1 MAFFATKEPLL
12 LSLLLAIG
20 FFVVAASAGNF
31 YESFDITWGDGR
43 ANILENGQLLT
54 CTLDKTSGSGFQSKK
69 EYLYGKIDMK
79 LKLVAGNSA
88 GTVTAYY
95 LSSKGATWDEIDFEF
110 LGNLTGQPYTI
121 HTNVFTGGKGDREM
135 QFHLWFDPTADFH
148 TYTVHWNPINI
159 IFLVDGIPIRVF
171 KNNEKHGVAFP
182 KIQPM
187 KIYSSLWE
195 ADDWATQ
202 GGRVK
207 IDWSNAPFKASYRNF
222 NDQSS
227 CSRTSNATWVS
238 CDANNNSWMWTTLT
252 PHQYGQMKWVQDEYM
267 IYNYCTDYKR
277 FPQGLAKECNKLE

>member
-1 MAFFATKEPLL
+1 MACFATKQPLL

-20 FFVVAASAGNF
+20 FFVVAASAGSF
-31 YESFDITWGDGR
+31 YESFDITWGNGR
-43 ANILENGQLLT
+43 ANIFENGQLLT
-54 CTLDKTSGSGFQSKK
+54 CTLDKISGSGFQSKK
-69 EYLYGKIDMK
+69 EYLFGKIDMR
-79 LKLVAGNSA
+79 LKLVKGNSA

-148 TYTVHWNPINI
+148 TYTVHWNPLNI

-171 KNNEKHGVAFP
+171 KNYEKYGVAYP
-182 KIQPM
+182 KNQPM
-187 KIYSSLWE
+187 QIYSSLWE

-207 IDWSNAPFKASYRNF
+207 IDWSNAPFSASYRDF

-227 CSRTSNATWVS
+227 CSRTSNLTWVT
-238 CDANNNSWMWTTLT
+238 CDPNNNSWMWTSLSDR
-252 PHQYGQMKWVQDEYM
+252 QYGQMKWVQDDYM

-277 FPQGLAKECNKLE
+277 FPQGLPKECTKLE

>member
-1 MAFFATKEPLL
+1 MKITPNT
-12 LSLLLAIG
+12 IY
-20 FFVVAASAGNF
+20 VV
-31 YESFDITWGDGR
+31 W
-43 ANILENGQLLT
+43 Q
-54 CTLDKTSGSGFQSKK
+54 
-69 EYLYGKIDMK
+69 
-79 LKLVAGNSA
+79 
-88 GTVTAYY
+88 

-148 TYTVHWNPINI
+148 TYTVHWNPRNI
-159 IFLVDGIPIRVF
+159 MWVNSQSGNPNCYKHLIYFLTLMLVSCVWSFLVDGIPIRVF
-171 KNNEKHGVAFP
+171 KNNEKYGVAYP
-182 KIQPM
+182 KNQPM

-207 IDWSNAPFKASYRNF
+207 IDWSNAPFSASYRDF

-227 CSRTSNATWVS
+227 CSRTSNSTWVT
-238 CDANNNSWMWTTLT
+238 CDANNNSWMWTSLT
-252 PHQYGQMKWVQDEYM
+252 PRQYYQMKWVQDEYM

-277 FPQGLAKECNKLE
+277 FPQGLPKECTKLE